1 MSRHVSVEGLK
12 VPKFHAR
19 SRTWNRWLDPQDRLR
34 IGKDGKWE
42 SSANPNCT
50 ANRNE
55 DRFLKRSII
64 LKNNIL

>member
-12 VPKFHAR
+12 IPKKHAR
-19 SRTWNRWLDPQDRLR
+19 DRTWMRWIDPMGRE
-34 IGKDGKWE
+34 IKAGKYWQP
-42 SSANPNCT
+42 SANPNCT

-55 DRFLKRSII
+55 DRFLKRSIV